1 MEAVTDVKV
10 MLSRSVT
17 RRALLPQSGCDFGM
31 EASERVGLIVS
42 GPQQETEKIRIYQT
56 RSGIGIKHD

>member
-10 MLSRSVT
+10 MLSRSAT
-17 RRALLPQSGCDFGM
+17 RQALSPQSGSDFGM
-31 EASERVGLIVS
+31 EALGVGLIVS

-56 RSGIGIKHD
+56 HFGIGIKHD